1 MEDIK
6 SLNLLVLICCCIDGI
21 VDVFPLF
28 SRSRKPAEGA
38 EHHELQSPEDSP
50 DYDTLEAVS
59 QRPDSTY
66 DLINVHIDDKV
77 EYNGESGNRVGN
89 DYAQMRS
96 VMAPSGEYETLNQ
109 ETSDY
114 LEPTTSIKGSVNF
127 I

>member
-6 SLNLLVLICCCIDGI
+6 SLNLLVLICFCIDGI
-21 VDVFPLF
+21 VDVLPLF

-38 EHHELQSPEDSP
+38 EHHELEYPVYQGIVDQDSR

-66 DLINVHIDDKV
+66 DLINVHIDD
-77 EYNGESGNRVGN
+77 RVGN
-89 DYAQMRS
+89 DYAQMRP
-96 VMAPSGEYETLNQ
+96 VMAPSGEYETLDQ